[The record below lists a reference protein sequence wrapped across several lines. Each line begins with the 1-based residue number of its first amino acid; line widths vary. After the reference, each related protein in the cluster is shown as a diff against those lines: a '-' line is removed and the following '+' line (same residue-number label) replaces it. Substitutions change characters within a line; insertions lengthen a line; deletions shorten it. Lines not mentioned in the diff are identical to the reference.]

1 MILYEIEERGYVD
14 AFYGKDKS
22 ENYTGE
28 YFTAYIAG
36 QERFLLN
43 FLEETKYDTKENI

>member
-14 AFYGKDKS
+14 DFYGKDKS

-36 QERFLLN
+36 QERFFFD
-43 FLEETKYDTKENI
+43 FLEEVKPDAD